1 MSIIVVDNVKL
12 NGRDGKVILDG
23 ITFTVE
29 EGDFLGVLGP
39 SGAGKSSL
47 FKLLN
52 RLLSPTSGEIYYRG
66 KNLKEYDPVKLRR
79 EIGYVWQKPY
89 LFGQKVL
96 EDLTYPF
103 RLSQEK
109 PDMELIYKYL
119 AQANLKEEILAKKP
133 TELSGG
139 EAQRISLIR
148 TLLVKPR
155 VLLLDEVTSA
165 LDTENTRAILDLIL
179 REKEE
184 KNLTV
189 LAITHNLEAFNFKK
203 VLYLNAGQVKY
214 FGEGKI

>member
-12 NGRDGKVILDG
+12 NGSDGQVILDG

-47 FKLLN
+47 FRLLN

-66 KNLKEYDPVKLRR
+66 KNIKEYDPIKLRR
-79 EIGYVWQKPY
+79 EIGYVLQRPY

-103 RLSQEK
+103 RLRQEK

-179 REKEE
+179 KEKEE

-189 LAITHNLEAFNFKK
+189 LAITHNLEAFNFTK
-203 VLYLNAGQVKY
+203 VLYLDAGKVKY

>member
-12 NGRDGKVILDG
+12 NGSDGKVILDG
-23 ITFTVE
+23 ITFAVE

-66 KNLKEYDPVKLRR
+66 KNIKEYDPIKLRR

-103 RLSQEK
+103 RLRQEK
-109 PDMELIYKYL
+109 PDMELIYQYL

-148 TLLVKPR
+148 TLLVKPK

-165 LDTENTRAILDLIL
+165 LDMDNTRAILDLIL

-203 VLYLNAGQVKY
+203 VLYLG
-214 FGEGKI
+214 IDT

>member
-12 NGRDGKVILDG
+12 NGSDGQVILDG

-47 FKLLN
+47 FRLLN

-66 KNLKEYDPVKLRR
+66 KNIKEYDPIKLRR
-79 EIGYVWQKPY
+79 EIGYVLQRPY

-103 RLSQEK
+103 RIRQEK

-148 TLLVKPR
+148 TLLVQPR

-165 LDTENTRAILDLIL
+165 LDLDTTRAILDLIL
-179 REKEE
+179 KEKEE

-189 LAITHNLEAFNFKK
+189 LAITHNLEAFNFTK
-203 VLYLNAGQVKY
+203 VLYLDAGKVKY

>member
-12 NGRDGKVILDG
+12 NGSDGKVILDG
-23 ITFTVE
+23 ITFAVE

-66 KNLKEYDPVKLRR
+66 KNIKEYDPIKLRR

-103 RLSQEK
+103 RLRQEK
-109 PDMELIYKYL
+109 PDMELIYQYL

-148 TLLVKPR
+148 TLLVKPK

-165 LDTENTRAILDLIL
+165 LDMDNTRAILDLIL

-203 VLYLNAGQVKY
+203 VLYLDAGKVKY